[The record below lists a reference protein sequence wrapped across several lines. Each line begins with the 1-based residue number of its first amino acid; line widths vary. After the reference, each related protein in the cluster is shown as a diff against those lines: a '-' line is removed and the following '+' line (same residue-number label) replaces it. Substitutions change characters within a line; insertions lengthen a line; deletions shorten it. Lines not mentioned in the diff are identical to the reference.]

1 MDSPANLSFFYA
13 VVFVYGLVFGS
24 FFNVCICRIPKGISI
39 IHPRSRCPKCKS
51 EIRWFQNIPLFSWI
65 FLKGRCASCK
75 TKISFLY
82 PFVELLTGIIILFVF
97 RHFYSPD
104 LKQWII
110 KSLIFSVFSGS
121 LIILSFIDMKYFIIP
136 DRFTWGGVIVGIGA
150 SMFYPQ
156 IHGFETMKEGF
167 VFSSVSA
174 LICYGILNSVRII
187 GSVVYKREAMGYGDI
202 KLVAAFGAFL
212 GWKLGLL
219 SIFFGAVFGS
229 VIGVT
234 SVILSRFSLR
244 SEIPFGPYLAI
255 GAYLSLIYGQPFLN
269 WYSTYLMFGL

>member
-1 MDSPANLSFFYA
+1 MDTPVNLSIFYTI
-13 VVFVYGLVFGS
+13 VFVYGLMFGS

-39 IHPRSRCPKCKS
+39 VHPRSHCPKCKS
-51 EIRWFQNIPLFSWI
+51 EIPWYQNIPLFSWI

-75 TKISFLY
+75 TKISFIY

-104 LKQWII
+104 LQDWII
-110 KSLIFSVFSGS
+110 KSMIFSVFSS
-121 LIILSFIDMKYFIIP
+121 CLIILSFIDMKYFIIP
-136 DRFTWGGVIVGIGA
+136 DRFTWGGVFAGILA
-150 SMFYPQ
+150 SFLYPEL
-156 IHGFETMKEGF
+156 HGFETFKEGF

-187 GSVVYKREAMGYGDI
+187 GTFVYKREAMGYGDI

-229 VIGVT
+229 VIGIA
-234 SVILSRFSLR
+234 SIIFSKFTLR
-244 SEIPFGPYLAI
+244 SEIPFGPYLAV
-255 GAYLSLIYGQPFLN
+255 GAFIALIYGQRFLN
-269 WYSTYLMFGL
+269 WYSSYLLFGL

>member
-1 MDSPANLSFFYA
+1 MDFSVNLLFFFTL
-13 VVFVYGLVFGS
+13 VFVYGLMFGS
-24 FFNVCICRIPKGISI
+24 FFNVCISRIPKGISI
-39 IHPRSRCPKCKS
+39 IHPRSRCPKCKT
-51 EIRWFQNIPLFSWI
+51 EIRWFQNIPLISWL

-75 TKISFLY
+75 TKISIIY
-82 PFVELLTGIIILFVF
+82 PFVELLTGIILLFVF

-104 LKQWII
+104 VKDWII

-136 DRFTWGGVIVGIGA
+136 DRFTWGGVLAGISI

-187 GSVVYKREAMGYGDI
+187 GTFVYKREAMGYGDI

-229 VIGVT
+229 VIGIT
-234 SVILSRFSLR
+234 SVILSRFTLR
-244 SEIPFGPYLAI
+244 SEIPFGPVLAA
-255 GAYLSLIYGQPFLN
+255 GAFISLIYGQQFLN
-269 WYSTYLMFGL
+269 WYSNYLMFSF